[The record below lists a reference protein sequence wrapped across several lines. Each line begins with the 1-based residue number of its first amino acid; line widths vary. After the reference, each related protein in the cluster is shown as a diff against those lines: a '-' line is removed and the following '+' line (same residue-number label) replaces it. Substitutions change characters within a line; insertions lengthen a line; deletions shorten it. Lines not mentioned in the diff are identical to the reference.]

1 MKTLPL
7 HTKSVKP
14 MVRWPKP
21 EELESSTYFY
31 PIGFS
36 AMTKKKKKQNK
47 KTLSFLAALLTKRS
61 ID

>member
-36 AMTKKKKKQNK
+36 AMTKKKKTKKKQK
-47 KTLSFLAALLTKRS
+47 KKKKKP
-61 ID
+61 